1 MLVDQQDPGNSDVFV
16 DARTVFDGRRLHGP
30 ANRLLLLKLLKK
42 LATEIRPPQFDI

>member
-30 ANRLLLLKLLKK
+30 ANRFLLLKLLIRA
-42 LATEIRPPQFDI
+42 ATERRPTQFDI